1 MTVTSA
7 VWDVTTKLGQCFFLL
22 HSFTDRRFVGF
33 KDEVSNLSMACVLSF
48 FRLFEIPRTIAHQAT
63 LSMGFSRQE
72 YWSGLPFSPPGDLP
86 DPGIDPESPE
96 LQADSLASE
105 QLIWLLDCIFEY
117 FFELN
122 HNKVLQLWTI
132 CCINLCGPEILI
144 YYQVTYWTF
153 LSHSRGTNAR
163 SGGC

>member
-72 YWSGLPFSPPGDLP
+72 YWSGLSSPSPGALP
-86 DPGIDPESPE
+86 DPRIRLHTPASPALAGRFFTTE
-96 LQADSLASE
+96 LLGKLLAYRWLFFFWDLARKRNIFMASLWHI
-105 QLIWLLDCIFEY
+105 QIFSITVL
-117 FFELN
+117 ELWG
-122 HNKVLQLWTI
+122 HFK
-132 CCINLCGPEILI
+132 EK
-144 YYQVTYWTF
+144 
-153 LSHSRGTNAR
+153 
-163 SGGC
+163 